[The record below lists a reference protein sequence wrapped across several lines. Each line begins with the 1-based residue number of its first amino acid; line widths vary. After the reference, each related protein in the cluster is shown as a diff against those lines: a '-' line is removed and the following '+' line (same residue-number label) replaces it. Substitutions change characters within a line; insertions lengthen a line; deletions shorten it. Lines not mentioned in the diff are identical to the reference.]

1 LSEWE
6 AKKEEIGEMS
16 TWDRPEIQGDFL
28 FSKIETIFL
37 GSMGPPKI
45 SSRDFSKLQPLPPLR
60 NKNSNGF
67 KMFPTNR
74 WHFDSA
80 SSVP

>member
-28 FSKIETIFL
+28 FSNPNSFFWL
-37 GSMGPPKI
+37 HQG
-45 SSRDFSKLQPLPPLR
+45 DLQ
-60 NKNSNGF
+60 K
-67 KMFPTNR
+67 
-74 WHFDSA
+74 
-80 SSVP
+80 